1 MARIVM
7 KFGGTS
13 SANIDALRLCAKHV
27 ARQLNSGDEVAVVIS
42 APSGM
47 TAELS
52 KKISEVDEKSR
63 HLDEADL
70 ILSSGEQINAGL
82 LVIILR
88 EMGLK
93 AKSWSGWQAGLITDD
108 NHGEA
113 RLIEARTGD
122 LCDSLKAGEIA
133 VMTGFQ
139 GVSKEGRITTLG
151 RGGSDVSAVALAT
164 AIQADRCD
172 IYTDVAGVFTADP
185 AIEENAKLIL
195 KLSPEEMLELA
206 SSGTKVLHSRSV
218 ELAMSEQMPLRVLS
232 TFKSG
237 SGTVIAK
244 GLETHLVSGVTYSRD
259 VSQISLMGLA
269 GGIDSMQQLFSA
281 LAKKNINIDLVVQS
295 STRQTGLSNLVFA
308 TSKSDHD
315 RALSVVRS
323 DVLSGL
329 YQNLN
334 SVQEMAK
341 VSVVGLGLRS
351 QSGMLE
357 IFFRALA
364 EANISMHAVATS
376 ELRISA
382 LIPEHMI
389 ESAVK
394 ALHFAYGLDKALT

>member
-13 SANIDALRLCAKHV
+13 SANTDALRLCAKHV

-52 KKISEVDEKSR
+52 KKISEVDEKSK
-63 HLDEADL
+63 HLDETDL

-93 AKSWSGWQAGLITDD
+93 ARSWNGWQAGLITDD

-113 RLIEARTGD
+113 RIIEARTGD
-122 LCDSLKAGEIA
+122 LCDSLKAGEVA

-139 GVSKEGRITTLG
+139 GVTKECRITTLG

-185 AIEENAKLIL
+185 AIEKNAKLIPE
-195 KLSPEEMLELA
+195 LSPEEMLELA

-232 TFKSG
+232 TFKAG

-281 LAKKNINIDLVVQS
+281 LAKKKINIDLVVQS

-308 TSKSDHD
+308 TSKLDHD

-323 DVLSGL
+323 DGLSGL

-334 SVQEMAK
+334 SVQEMTK

-364 EANISMHAVATS
+364 EANIAMHAVATS

-382 LIPEHMI
+382 LMPEHMI

-394 ALHFAYGLDKALT
+394 ALHFAYGLDKTST